1 MRSKCKRQT
10 TTIYV
15 LVSLIGVMII
25 TALVAFGVACKNVGI
40 DKLKEDTKTW
50 FETEKDSTAKESSAT
65 AVVDYE
71 LLNVNI

>member
-1 MRSKCKRQT
+1 MRSKCKKQT

-50 FETEKDSTAKESSAT
+50 FETEKDSSKESSAT